1 MPDLSTDVRYIRG
14 IGEERAKGLK
24 KLGIVTLL
32 DLIAYF
38 PRAYED
44 RRSIR
49 EIGSLQDG
57 ESACVEAMVD
67 EPPSLNRVRK
77 GMELVKVKVSDGT
90 GTLFLT
96 FFNQSYRKNSL
107 HAGEDYIFYGKAEGP
122 GRRKSMV
129 NPLVE
134 PPGTGVLTGRIVP
147 IYPLSAGI
155 TQTML
160 VRAVDQGLAACG
172 DLLEDSLPDEILQDH
187 QLCRVKYAYK
197 QIHFPSSEE
206 ELDVARRRLAFEE
219 LFLLAVGIRKL
230 RSRREDCSCAP
241 YGDLDLTAFYGKLSF
256 DLTGAQRRAIGEI
269 LADFASGQPMNR
281 LVQGDVGSGKTM
293 VAAAA
298 MVCAVKNGFQ
308 AALMA
313 PTEILAEQH
322 HRGLSAL
329 LEGLGIPCALLTGA
343 MPAKARREVLERL
356 ERGEIRVL
364 TGTHALLGEGV
375 AFQNLG
381 LVVTDEQHRFGVAQ
395 RAALSAKGER
405 PHLLVMS
412 ATPIPRTLALLIYGD
427 LDVSV
432 IDELPPGRQTVETY
446 AVTGAYHQ
454 RVYKFIDKQIAA
466 GRQAYI
472 VCSMVEENDT
482 IPDDRKAASAY
493 AKMLQEQVFPHLR
506 VACVHGRMKPREKDA
521 VMSAFA
527 AGDIHI
533 LVSTTVVE
541 VGVDVP
547 NATVMVVEDA
557 ERFGLSQLHQLR
569 GRVGRGKHQSYCIL
583 ISDNRGEEARA
594 RLKIMKQT
602 SDGFKIAEE
611 DLRLRGPGDFFG
623 QRQHGLPALKVADL
637 TCDAAL
643 LKEAQDAA
651 VDLLERDP
659 DLAAH
664 PAIACRLAE
673 LFELNGEALN

>member
-1 MPDLSTDVRYIRG
+1 
-14 IGEERAKGLK
+14 
-24 KLGIVTLL
+24 
-32 DLIAYF
+32 
-38 PRAYED
+38 
-44 RRSIR
+44 
-49 EIGSLQDG
+49 
-57 ESACVEAMVD
+57 
-67 EPPSLNRVRK
+67 
-77 GMELVKVKVSDGT
+77 
-90 GTLFLT
+90 
-96 FFNQSYRKNSL
+96 
-107 HAGEDYIFYGKAEGP
+107 
-122 GRRKSMV
+122 MV

-356 ERGEIRVL
+356 ERGETRSS
-364 TGTHALLGEGV
+364 A
-375 AFQNLG
+375 
-381 LVVTDEQHRFGVAQ
+381 
-395 RAALSAKGER
+395 RAS
-405 PHLLVMS
+405 PS
-412 ATPIPRTLALLIYGD
+412 RTWGWW
-427 LDVSV
+427 S
-432 IDELPPGRQTVETY
+432 PTNST
-446 AVTGAYHQ
+446 
-454 RVYKFIDKQIAA
+454 
-466 GRQAYI
+466 
-472 VCSMVEENDT
+472 
-482 IPDDRKAASAY
+482 ASA
-493 AKMLQEQVFPHLR
+493 
-506 VACVHGRMKPREKDA
+506 
-521 VMSAFA
+521 
-527 AGDIHI
+527 
-533 LVSTTVVE
+533 
-541 VGVDVP
+541 
-547 NATVMVVEDA
+547 
-557 ERFGLSQLHQLR
+557 
-569 GRVGRGKHQSYCIL
+569 
-583 ISDNRGEEARA
+583 
-594 RLKIMKQT
+594 
-602 SDGFKIAEE
+602 
-611 DLRLRGPGDFFG
+611 
-623 QRQHGLPALKVADL
+623 
-637 TCDAAL
+637 
-643 LKEAQDAA
+643 
-651 VDLLERDP
+651 
-659 DLAAH
+659 
-664 PAIACRLAE
+664 
-673 LFELNGEALN
+673 